1 MYVCFFDEK
10 DDRSWEKYDVKFL
23 NDTKRVIQSIL
34 TKKITTNSLAGS
46 YASLEAILENSGC
59 GIYVAD
65 MSKSEILYMNN
76 YCKQLL
82 SNIIEQNKLEK
93 YIFSHTAES
102 RSFTEVYVTE
112 EDKWFREMRSE
123 LKKVVWPD
131 GKTTAKN
138 TGTVILCSLGV
149 GVFIWV
155 FDAVAVLAVNTLVG
169 LFAA

>member
-1 MYVCFFDEK
+1 MAEEK
-10 DDRSWEKYDVKFL
+10 KVSKDR
-23 NDTKRVIQSIL
+23 
-34 TKKITTNSLAGS
+34 G
-46 YASLEAILENSGC
+46 
-59 GIYVAD
+59 
-65 MSKSEILYMNN
+65 
-76 YCKQLL
+76 
-82 SNIIEQNKLEK
+82 
-93 YIFSHTAES
+93 
-102 RSFTEVYVTE
+102 
-112 EDKWFREMRSE
+112 KWFREMRSE